1 MVRLFERGNIL
12 GVMILSL
19 ERLRSKG
26 KTMETKD
33 GRNVGVGKQRQKKT
47 QQTPLDT
54 LPSYVSTV

>member
-1 MVRLFERGNIL
+1 
-12 GVMILSL
+12 
-19 ERLRSKG
+19 
-26 KTMETKD
+26 METKD